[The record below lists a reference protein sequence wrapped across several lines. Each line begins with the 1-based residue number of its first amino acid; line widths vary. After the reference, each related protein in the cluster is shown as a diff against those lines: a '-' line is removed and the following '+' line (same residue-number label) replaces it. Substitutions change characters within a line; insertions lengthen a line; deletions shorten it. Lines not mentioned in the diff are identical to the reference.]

1 MNELTETIDVAIKK
15 YIDDRIQVDVNYRES
30 FIRKLSAKADALK
43 ERAHE
48 NEIIAMRDANRI
60 SKLERLAASIIT
72 QGHKIDKLEQDS
84 HWSFCDVE
92 RVERRLAVLESSE
105 PSEITFTLTL
115 PLSSKNTLEVA
126 IDHAIEH
133 HDDLIDDELHCPDS
147 VKVFEARR
155 RDLRLI
161 KSQLPDPVD

>member
-15 YIDDRIQVDVNYRES
+15 YLDRSRQYYLD
-30 FIRKLSAKADALK
+30 LSERFDLSVERTDALK

-161 KSQLPDPVD
+161 KSQLLDPVD